1 MQCLWLTLADSEPAT
16 NGQHLLEGI
25 DQDGLQCRRFAHGD
39 RRLVRPENLWSSA
52 DARGIA
58 TANTDRVHGRPVQL
72 LQHAL
77 LLRQP
82 SAASY
87 RARIRCRARV
97 AELGGQ
103 EGEALLSHAKKL
115 RPATF
120 HSSERVKQSAAA
132 ASCDR
137 ADQAQAPR

>member
-16 NGQHLLEGI
+16 NGHLLEGI
-25 DQDGLQCRRFAHGD
+25 DRDGLQCRLFAHGD
-39 RRLVRPENLWSSA
+39 RHLARPENLWSSA

-58 TANTDRVHGRPVQL
+58 TANTDRVHGRPVQP

-77 LLRQP
+77 LLWQP

-87 RARIRCRARV
+87 RARIKCRARV

-103 EGEALLSHAKKL
+103 EGEALLTHAKKATTGPPFIL
-115 RPATF
+115 ANGSRWRP
-120 HSSERVKQSAAA
+120 
-132 ASCDR
+132 
-137 ADQAQAPR
+137 